1 MVALE
6 TKWLESVL
14 KLANGLTLVVLL
26 NMAGSLYFLRWDLTE
41 EKRFSISDPTKELLG
56 NLVDDVY
63 VEVYLEGDLPS
74 GFRRLRNSIG
84 EVLEEFKIYSGNR
97 VHYTFID
104 PQIGGSAKAQ
114 NEFILSIAQKGIQP
128 TDVTFNEN
136 GQRIQKRILPGAV
149 VSYGAREKG
158 VLLFKG
164 NLTAPSEVR
173 LNQSVEGIE
182 FELAN
187 TINTMTK
194 SAPETIGVSTGHGEI
209 TGESLSGIRSVLE
222 ESYIVKDVVIS
233 EAGVLGLDLLILPK
247 PQHLFRVEEQFVLD
261 QYIMKGGKV
270 IFLLDALQASMDST
284 SISIPYE
291 LGLDDMLFKYG
302 IRINKDLVLDMLS
315 AKAPIVIGNS
325 GEAPQVQLL
334 PWPFYP
340 LINAYGNHPL
350 VRNLDAVKLVFA
362 SSLDTIKT
370 AGIVKTP
377 LIFSSTNSRKI
388 DAPIIID
395 LNELKKP
402 LNPADFQDSHI
413 TLGYLL
419 EGSFSSAFKNRPL
432 PTGRSE
438 IIESSADTKIIVIG
452 DGDLIRNEF
461 NPQNGRP
468 LPLGYDFYS
477 RLTYANKDFLMNAIG
492 YMLHDDGL
500 ILSRN
505 KEVVLRPLNKQKIE
519 QERLKWQLINV
530 SLPLILLLL
539 FGWLWNYFR
548 RKKYTGF

>member
-6 TKWLESVL
+6 SKWLESVL
-14 KLANGLTLVVLL
+14 KLANGLALVIML
-26 NMAGSLYFLRWDLTE
+26 NVAGSLYFLRWDLTE
-41 EKRFSISDPTKELLG
+41 EKRFSISDPTKELLE
-56 NLVDDVY
+56 NLEDDVY

-74 GFRRLRNSIG
+74 GFRRLRNSIE
-84 EVLEEFKIYSGNR
+84 EVLEEFKIYSGDR
-97 VHYTFID
+97 VHYTFIN
-104 PQIGGSAKAQ
+104 PHIGGSAKSQ

-182 FELAN
+182 YELAN
-187 TINTMTK
+187 TISTMTK
-194 SAPETIGVSTGHGEI
+194 SAPERIGISTGHGEI
-209 TGESLSGIRSVLE
+209 SGESLSGIKSALE
-222 ESYIVKDVVIS
+222 ENYIVIDVSIS
-233 EAGVLGLDLLILPK
+233 EEGVKGIDLLILPK
-247 PQHLFRVEEQFVLD
+247 PQNLFSVKEQYVLD

-302 IRINKDLVLDMLS
+302 VRINKDLVLDMLS
-315 AKAPIVIGNS
+315 ANAPVVIGNS
-325 GEAPQVQLL
+325 GEAPLVQLL
-334 PWPFYP
+334 QWPFYP
-340 LINAYGNHPL
+340 LINTYGNHPI
-350 VRNLDAVKLVFA
+350 VRNLDAVKLAFC

-370 AGIVKTP
+370 TGIVKTP
-377 LIFSSTNSRKI
+377 LIFSSGNSRKI

-395 LNELKKP
+395 LDELKKP
-402 LNPADFQDSHI
+402 LNPVDFNSSHI

-419 EGSFSSAFKNRPL
+419 EGTFTSAFKNRPL
-432 PTGRSE
+432 PPDVTSV
-438 IIESSADTKIIVIG
+438 IESSTKTKLIVVG

-468 LPLGYDFYS
+468 LPLGYDYYS
-477 RLTYANKDFLMNAIG
+477 RLTYANKDFLMNAIS

-505 KEVVLRPLNKQKIE
+505 KEVVLRPLSKQKIA
-519 QERLKWQLINV
+519 QERLKWQLINL
-530 SLPLILLLL
+530 SLPLILLIL
-539 FGWLWNYFR
+539 FGWIWNYLR